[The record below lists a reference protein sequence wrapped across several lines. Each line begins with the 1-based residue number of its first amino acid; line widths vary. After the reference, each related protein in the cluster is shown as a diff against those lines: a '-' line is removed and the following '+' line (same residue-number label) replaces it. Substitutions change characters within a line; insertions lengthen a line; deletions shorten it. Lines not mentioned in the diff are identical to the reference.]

1 MIEKAGYHTARS
13 SQACT
18 EAIVPTTNANLK
30 LLTKATPL
38 MFQSNASFQ
47 CGRDFWPTRAFR
59 SFILLAVVFLA
70 ACSGGSVADNSS
82 NTNSNYRP
90 PASLRGKLD
99 SRVNETSLPMLNGGS
114 VKFGD
119 LIGSNKVVL
128 VNFWA
133 TWCGPC
139 RREIPDLIALHKQ
152 FKDKGVEI
160 VGLTV
165 EDPQMERSRVEMFV
179 QQFSMNYRIGFSPR
193 DMFGLFNVANGDDP
207 RMPIPQTFIFGKNGK
222 VVDSLPGLRPDFR
235 TWAEGAINHA
245 LSST

>member
-1 MIEKAGYHTARS
+1 
-13 SQACT
+13 
-18 EAIVPTTNANLK
+18 
-30 LLTKATPL
+30 
-38 MFQSNASFQ
+38 MFQSVLSPQSSQLLPMRQF
-47 CGRDFWPTRAFR
+47 GRVVA
-59 SFILLAVVFLA
+59 LLAVVLLS
-70 ACSGGSVADNSS
+70 ACSASSVADDSYANK
-82 NTNSNYRP
+82 SNYRP

-99 SRVNETSLPMLNGGS
+99 SKVNDVSLPMLSGGNL
-114 VKFGD
+114 KFGD

-179 QQFSMNYRIGFSPR
+179 QQFSMNYRVGFSPR

-207 RMPIPQTFIFGKNGK
+207 RMPIPQTFIFGKDGK
-222 VVDSLPGLRPDFR
+222 IVDSLPGFRPDFR

>member
-1 MIEKAGYHTARS
+1 M
-13 SQACT
+13 
-18 EAIVPTTNANLK
+18 L
-30 LLTKATPL
+30 
-38 MFQSNASFQ
+38 QSNLFPHKISRYI
-47 CGRDFWPTRAFR
+47 G
-59 SFILLAVVFLA
+59 LLAIIFLTS
-70 ACSGGSVADNSS
+70 CSSGSVVSDSSKASNS
-82 NTNSNYRP
+82 YRP
-90 PASLRGKLD
+90 PTSLRGQLD
-99 SRVNETSLPMLNGGS
+99 SKVNEASVPMLKGDS

-119 LIGSNKVVL
+119 LVGSNKVVL

-165 EDPQMERSRVEMFV
+165 EDPQMERGRVEMFT
-179 QQFSMNYRIGFSPR
+179 QQFSMDYRIGFSSR
-193 DMFGLFNVANGDDP
+193 DMFELFNVANGNDP
-207 RMPIPQTFIFGKNGK
+207 RLPIPQTFIFGKNGK
-222 VVDSLPGLRPDFR
+222 VIDSLPGLRPDFR

>member
-1 MIEKAGYHTARS
+1 MFENS
-13 SQACT
+13 FSPQS
-18 EAIVPTTNANLK
+18 VPV
-30 LLTKATPL
+30 LLTRRV
-38 MFQSNASFQ
+38 SSFVV
-47 CGRDFWPTRAFR
+47 
-59 SFILLAVVFLA
+59 LLALMVSV
-70 ACSGGSVADNSS
+70 ACSGGSVTDNASAS
-82 NTNSNYRP
+82 KSDYRP
-90 PASLRGKLD
+90 PATLRGKLD
-99 SRVNETSLPMLNGGS
+99 NKVNDVNLPMLNGGS
-114 VKFGD
+114 VKFGE

-179 QQFSMNYRIGFSPR
+179 QQFSMSYRVGFSPR
-193 DMFGLFNVANGDDP
+193 DMFGLFNVANGGDP
-207 RMPIPQTFIFGKNGK
+207 RMPIPQTFIFGKDGK
-222 VVDSLPGLRPDFR
+222 ILDSLPGLRPDFR
-235 TWAEGAINHA
+235 VWAEGAIKHA

>member
-1 MIEKAGYHTARS
+1 MFQLNS
-13 SQACT
+13 LSQRVDISLPRKSFRVLA
-18 EAIVPTTNANLK
+18 
-30 LLTKATPL
+30 LLTFT
-38 MFQSNASFQ
+38 
-47 CGRDFWPTRAFR
+47 
-59 SFILLAVVFLA
+59 FLT
-70 ACSGGSVADNSS
+70 ACSSSSVADNSS
-82 NTNSNYRP
+82 DTKSNYRP

-99 SRVNETSLPMLNGGS
+99 SSVNEVNLSMLNGGS
-114 VKFGD
+114 IKFGD
-119 LIGSNKVVL
+119 LVGSNKVVL

-179 QQFSMNYRIGFSPR
+179 QQFSMNYRVGFSPR
-193 DMFGLFNVANGDDP
+193 DMFGLFNVANGNDP

-222 VVDSLPGLRPDFR
+222 VIDSLPGLRPDFR

>member
-1 MIEKAGYHTARS
+1 
-13 SQACT
+13 
-18 EAIVPTTNANLK
+18 
-30 LLTKATPL
+30 
-38 MFQSNASFQ
+38 MFQSNSPSQ
-47 CGRDFWPTRAFR
+47 CGRVSLSRKVSR
-59 SFILLAVVFLA
+59 LLALLA
-70 ACSGGSVADNSS
+70 ITVLASCSSGSVAENLS
-82 NTNSNYRP
+82 NANSNYRP

-99 SRVNETSLPMLNGGS
+99 SRVNEANLAMLSGGS
-114 VKFGD
+114 IKFGD

-165 EDPQMERSRVEMFV
+165 EDPEVERSRVEMFV
-179 QQFSMNYRIGFSPR
+179 QQFSMNYRVGFSPR

-222 VVDSLPGLRPDFR
+222 VIDSLPGLRPDFR

>member
-1 MIEKAGYHTARS
+1 
-13 SQACT
+13 
-18 EAIVPTTNANLK
+18 
-30 LLTKATPL
+30 
-38 MFQSNASFQ
+38 MFQPDVSAQ
-47 CGRDFWPTRAFR
+47 CVSAFVTRRAFTPV
-59 SFILLAVVFLA
+59 ILLALFFLT
-70 ACSGGSVADNSS
+70 ACSSGSVVNNAS
-82 NTNSNYRP
+82 TTQSNYRP
-90 PASLRGKLD
+90 PASLRGNLD
-99 SRVNETSLPMLNGGS
+99 SRVNDMNLPLVNGGNI
-114 VKFGD
+114 KFGD
-119 LIGSNKVVL
+119 LIGSKKVVL

-165 EDPQMERSRVEMFV
+165 EDPQVDRVKVELFTE
-179 QQFSMNYRIGFSPR
+179 QFSMDYRIGFSPR
-193 DMFGLFNVANGDDP
+193 DMFGLFNVANGNDP

-235 TWAEGAINHA
+235 VWAEGAINHA

>member
-1 MIEKAGYHTARS
+1 ML
-13 SQACT
+13 
-18 EAIVPTTNANLK
+18 AII
-30 LLTKATPL
+30 LLTSC
-38 MFQSNASFQ
+38 SN
-47 CGRDFWPTRAFR
+47 
-59 SFILLAVVFLA
+59 
-70 ACSGGSVADNSS
+70 GSVVSDSS
-82 NTNSNYRP
+82 TASSNYRP

-99 SRVNETSLPMLNGGS
+99 TKVNGVSVPMLKGDS

-119 LIGSNKVVL
+119 LVGSNKVVL

-165 EDPQMERSRVEMFV
+165 EDPQMERGRVEMFT
-179 QQFSMNYRIGFSPR
+179 QQFSMDYRIGFSSR
-193 DMFGLFNVANGDDP
+193 DMFELFNVANGNDP
-207 RMPIPQTFIFGKNGK
+207 RLPIPQTFIFGKNGK
-222 VVDSLPGLRPDFR
+222 VIDSLPGLRPDFR